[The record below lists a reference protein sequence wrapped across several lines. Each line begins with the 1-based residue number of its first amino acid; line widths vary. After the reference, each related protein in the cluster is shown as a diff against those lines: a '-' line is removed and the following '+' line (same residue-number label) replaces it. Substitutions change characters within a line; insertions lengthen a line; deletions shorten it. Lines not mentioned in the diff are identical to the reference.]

1 VLTELGDDKLIVS
14 FHDDTGTEDVVGT
27 QRIAVV
33 VDRKQTIT
41 DVLALLYRA
50 GEDKELSS

>member
-14 FHDDTGTEDVVGT
+14 FHDDTGNEDVVGT